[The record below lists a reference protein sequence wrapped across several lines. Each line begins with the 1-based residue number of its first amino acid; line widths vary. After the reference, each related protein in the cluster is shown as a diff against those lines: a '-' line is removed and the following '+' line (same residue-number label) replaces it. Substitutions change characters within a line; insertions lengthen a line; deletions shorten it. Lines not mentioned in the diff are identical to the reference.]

1 MPGPVDEVLSEP
13 VEEVEIDEACG
24 LARGEDC
31 AARTVVA
38 ARVAARVS
46 GKTRTNIETTPRQSG
61 SDPSKIGPDALISKG
76 VGPEGRRSG
85 PLSAGGLRSDNS
97 TFHPGIRMRAMV
109 TMAHGD
115 RGVLALRA
123 DYPDP
128 APAPD
133 EVIVR
138 VAATALNRQ
147 DIRTRLGTPGIRLP
161 LPLIAGSDIAGE
173 VVGTGRAVRGWS
185 AGDRVLIDPAF
196 RDGRRIGL
204 IGETAD
210 GGRAE
215 YVVVPA
221 AQLLTVPD
229 AVSLEDAAA
238 LPLAYGTAHRM
249 LARGRVVAGD
259 RVLVLGASGGVGVA
273 TVQLAKTIG
282 AEVVACAGE
291 AWKMERLQA
300 AGADFTIHT
309 GHEPVDL
316 QVASLFGRPRV
327 VGGGG
332 VDVAVNLVGGD
343 TWGVTQRVVTA
354 GGRILTTASS
364 SDLEIA
370 VDPRRLW
377 SFEHEVIGSHGWAET
392 DLETLLGLV
401 AVGRL
406 DPMIDRILP
415 LERTAE
421 GERLLEEREVVGKVL
436 IRP

>member
-1 MPGPVDEVLSEP
+1 
-13 VEEVEIDEACG
+13 
-24 LARGEDC
+24 
-31 AARTVVA
+31 
-38 ARVAARVS
+38 
-46 GKTRTNIETTPRQSG
+46 
-61 SDPSKIGPDALISKG
+61 
-76 VGPEGRRSG
+76 
-85 PLSAGGLRSDNS
+85 
-97 TFHPGIRMRAMV
+97 MRAMV

-133 EVIVR
+133 EAIVR

-147 DIRTRLGTPGIRLP
+147 DIANRLGTPGVRLP

-173 VVGTGRAVRGWS
+173 VVGVGRAVRGWT
-185 AGDRVLIDPAF
+185 AGDRVLVDPAF

-221 AQLLTVPD
+221 SQLLTVPE
-229 AVSLEDAAA
+229 AVSLDDAAA

-249 LARGRVVAGD
+249 LVRGKVRPGE

-273 TVQLAKTIG
+273 AVQLAKVLG
-282 AEVVACAGE
+282 AEVVACAGK
-291 AWKMERLQA
+291 AWKLERLQA
-300 AGADFTIHT
+300 AGADYTIHT
-309 GHEPVDL
+309 GHDPVD
-316 QVASLFGRPRV
+316 QRVANLFGAPRIG
-327 VGGGG
+327 GGGG
-332 VDVAVNLVGGD
+332 VDVAVNLVGGV
-343 TWGVTQRVVTA
+343 TWRAAQRSVAA
-354 GGRILTTASS
+354 GGRLLTTATAT
-364 SDLEIA
+364 DIEVA
-370 VDPRRLW
+370 VDARRLW
-377 SFEHEVIGSHGWAET
+377 SFEQEVIGSHGWTET
-392 DLETLLGLV
+392 DLDALLGLV

-415 LERTAE
+415 LEETAE
-421 GERLLEEREVVGKVL
+421 GERLLEEREVLGKVL